1 MPIAR
6 AALHTHPEPPAS
18 ATAGAGLQTP
28 RRTHPEPSASAPAG
42 AGLQTPRMAAYLQ
55 SAAAVCIFAGDRV
68 RLGDEHPAAGPSDA
82 TKKVDPLSA
91 WYFMQMPQNVWYQ
104 FNFGN

>member
-1 MPIAR
+1 MSVPIAR

-28 RRTHPEPSASAPAG
+28 RS
-42 AGLQTPRMAAYLQ
+42 AAYLR
-55 SAAAVCIFAGDRV
+55 SAAAVCIVAGDRV
-68 RLGDEHPAAGPSDA
+68 RLGDEHPVAGPSDATKKVDPLSDA

-91 WYFMQMPQNVWYQ
+91 WYFMQTNDAAKCLVPV
-104 FNFGN
+104 

>member
-1 MPIAR
+1 MPIVR

-28 RRTHPEPSASAPAG
+28 RR
-42 AGLQTPRMAAYLQ
+42 AAYLQ

-68 RLGDEHPAAGPSDA
+68 RLGDEHPVAGPSDA
-82 TKKVDPLSA
+82 TKKVDPLSSFA
-91 WYFMQMPQNVWYQ
+91 WYFMQLTKPQNS
-104 FNFGN
+104 FGTSFEV